1 LGAFLLAVLAGIGVF
16 TYYWIYFGHMIDAR
30 LAGRVDQTT
39 ARIYAAPERISV
51 GEPMTSG
58 ELASRLQRAG
68 YTESEIEGASGLYK
82 IDNETVEIHPSQN
95 SYFNGNN
102 ALRVDF
108 DGPKIER
115 IRALDSNR
123 EVSDAEIEPELLT
136 NLFDSTRTKRRMV
149 RYDDIPKGLRDALLS
164 AEDKRFFEHPGF
176 DPVRILGAAW
186 ADLRHGQVEQGASTL
201 DMQVARSFFFT
212 TERTWKRKVAETM
225 VALELERRFS
235 KQQIFEMYANEIY
248 LGNRGSFAIHGFAEG
263 SYAYFNKDIHDLTLG
278 EAAFLA
284 GIIRAPNRYS
294 TADRRPDRADEARN
308 RVLAQMLE
316 NGMVTPDQEKTA
328 LKTPLHLVSGGIEG
342 SSAPYFVDMV
352 KDHLLDH
359 FSEADLLSESLRVYT
374 TLDPDLQEAA
384 TQAVEIGVKNV
395 DDELAKKYTR
405 WRKKGDNAEAQVAII
420 VIDPRTGEIKALVG
434 GRDYGQSQLNHVL
447 ARRQPGSAFKPFVYA
462 AAFQSGVDGTDPII
476 TPATTVD
483 DEPTTF
489 DFDGKEYTPN
499 NYGEEFRGIV
509 TLREA
514 LTFSLNVAT
523 VKVAEMIGYDHV
535 ASMARQI
542 GLDPNIQATPAVA
555 LGAYEMTPMEVA
567 AGYTVL
573 ADGGIRAEP
582 VFLRTVVNA
591 DGSVLERNDP
601 RTHQAMDPRVAY
613 LVTNILEDVIN
624 HGTGYPVRARGFT
637 QPAAGKTGTSRDGWF
652 AGYTSNLECIVW
664 VGFDDNRDLGLSGG
678 NSAAP
683 IWAEFMKR
691 AASLPAYRNMQP
703 FVPPDGVLTV
713 TIDPD
718 TLQLATP
725 QCPVTRDEVFI
736 RGTEPTEFCY
746 KHGGRMFAQEP
757 SAAWLAR
764 IFGGADNVPAPP
776 SANGSQL
783 PAATKTAGAGGLSA
797 PQQPGGEAS
806 KKKSLLQR
814 IFGIFGNSNNSNQ
827 KDTGPPKQ
835 GSDNPQP

>member
-1 LGAFLLAVLAGIGVF
+1 
-16 TYYWIYFGHMIDAR
+16 
-30 LAGRVDQTT
+30 
-39 ARIYAAPERISV
+39 
-51 GEPMTSG
+51 
-58 ELASRLQRAG
+58 
-68 YTESEIEGASGLYK
+68 
-82 IDNETVEIHPSQN
+82 
-95 SYFNGNN
+95 
-102 ALRVDF
+102 
-108 DGPKIER
+108 
-115 IRALDSNR
+115 
-123 EVSDAEIEPELLT
+123 
-136 NLFDSTRTKRRMV
+136 
-149 RYDDIPKGLRDALLS
+149 
-164 AEDKRFFEHPGF
+164 
-176 DPVRILGAAW
+176 
-186 ADLRHGQVEQGASTL
+186 
-201 DMQVARSFFFT
+201 
-212 TERTWKRKVAETM
+212 
-225 VALELERRFS
+225 
-235 KQQIFEMYANEIY
+235 
-248 LGNRGSFAIHGFAEG
+248 
-263 SYAYFNKDIHDLTLG
+263 
-278 EAAFLA
+278 
-284 GIIRAPNRYS
+284 
-294 TADRRPDRADEARN
+294 
-308 RVLAQMLE
+308 
-316 NGMVTPDQEKTA
+316 
-328 LKTPLHLVSGGIEG
+328 
-342 SSAPYFVDMV
+342 
-352 KDHLLDH
+352 
-359 FSEADLLSESLRVYT
+359 
-374 TLDPDLQEAA
+374 
-384 TQAVEIGVKNV
+384 
-395 DDELAKKYTR
+395 
-405 WRKKGDNAEAQVAII
+405 
-420 VIDPRTGEIKALVG
+420 
-434 GRDYGQSQLNHVL
+434 
-447 ARRQPGSAFKPFVYA
+447 
-462 AAFQSGVDGTDPII
+462 
-476 TPATTVD
+476 
-483 DEPTTF
+483 
-489 DFDGKEYTPN
+489 
-499 NYGEEFRGIV
+499 V

>member
-1 LGAFLLAVLAGIGVF
+1 
-16 TYYWIYFGHMIDAR
+16 
-30 LAGRVDQTT
+30 
-39 ARIYAAPERISV
+39 
-51 GEPMTSG
+51 
-58 ELASRLQRAG
+58 
-68 YTESEIEGASGLYK
+68 
-82 IDNETVEIHPSQN
+82 
-95 SYFNGNN
+95 
-102 ALRVDF
+102 
-108 DGPKIER
+108 
-115 IRALDSNR
+115 
-123 EVSDAEIEPELLT
+123 
-136 NLFDSTRTKRRMV
+136 
-149 RYDDIPKGLRDALLS
+149 
-164 AEDKRFFEHPGF
+164 
-176 DPVRILGAAW
+176 
-186 ADLRHGQVEQGASTL
+186 
-201 DMQVARSFFFT
+201 
-212 TERTWKRKVAETM
+212 
-225 VALELERRFS
+225 
-235 KQQIFEMYANEIY
+235 
-248 LGNRGSFAIHGFAEG
+248 
-263 SYAYFNKDIHDLTLG
+263 
-278 EAAFLA
+278 
-284 GIIRAPNRYS
+284 
-294 TADRRPDRADEARN
+294 
-308 RVLAQMLE
+308 
-316 NGMVTPDQEKTA
+316 
-328 LKTPLHLVSGGIEG
+328 
-342 SSAPYFVDMV
+342 MV

-374 TLDPDLQEAA
+374 TLDPELQEAA
-384 TQAVEIGVKNV
+384 TQAVQIGIKNV
-395 DDELAKKYTR
+395 DDELAKKYAR

-462 AAFQSGVDGTDPII
+462 AAFQSGVDGTQPVI
-476 TPATTVD
+476 TPATTVE

-489 DFDGKEYTPN
+489 EFDGREYTPN
-499 NYGEEFRGIV
+499 NYGEEFRGTV

-535 ASMARQI
+535 ASMARQV

-555 LGAYEMTPMEVA
+555 LGAYDMTPMEVA

-591 DGSVLERNDP
+591 DNSVLERNDP

-691 AASLPAYRNMQP
+691 AAALPAYRNMQP

-725 QCPVTRDEVFI
+725 QCPITRNEVYI

-764 IFGGADNVPAPP
+764 IFGGANNVPAPP
-776 SANGSQL
+776 SGNGSQQ
-783 PAATKTAGAGGLSA
+783 PGATTSAGAGEQNA
-797 PQQPGGEAS
+797 PQQPGADAS

-814 IFGIFGNSNNSNQ
+814 IFGIFGDSNNSKQ
-827 KDTGPPKQ
+827 KDTSPPKQ
-835 GSDNPQP
+835 DADNPQP